1 MRFSQ
6 TSPLRARRRFR
17 RRPRPRRFACRMEEL
32 AIPQCASLC
41 GGAKMPDELYRR
53 ATGVFF
59 KSLHGTLNR
68 AHGGP
73 AHLPCRCVVGTKMP
87 ERNFT
92 INFGPQHPAAHG
104 VCCGSC
110 WNSMARSLNGRIPYR
125 PSSVRRRFSLPAIR
139 RLRPEASQDTTERN
153 PPSGSN
159 LRLDRF

>member
-1 MRFSQ
+1 VARLRPTRAPLGRCSSQFSLLPAQ
-6 TSPLRARRRFR
+6 RTDRRSRCGSRRQVRCAHGAGFDVDLDLADLHAEWKSLRSRNARLY
-17 RRPRPRRFACRMEEL
+17 AAAL
-32 AIPQCASLC
+32 
-41 GGAKMPDELYRR
+41 KMPDELYRR

-110 WNSMARSLNGRIPYR
+110 WNSMARSLNGRIPI
-125 PSSVRRRFSLPAIR
+125 SAFVG
-139 RLRPEASQDTTERN
+139 ASKV
-153 PPSGSN
+153 
-159 LRLDRF
+159 